1 MVEAKDRGAMSEKRN
16 EILNDILQEEYA
28 IDITSLSDFYRSLID
43 LIPIRIYDKRSLN
56 SLKHGMNTREL
67 LPCKLKKCVYSEQ
80 CPLYQS
86 GALESIEVGSP
97 CRMELSSGLGLIE
110 GLEKEYSGRATV
122 PDIGI
127 LADFV
132 IACVLRDRNSR
143 MIALESGFLRREGVS
158 RRNNNGFSLG
168 YRYWLEARRKINASR
183 EKVISGLNT
192 Q

>member
-1 MVEAKDRGAMSEKRN
+1 MVGRKDKGPTSEKRN
-16 EILNDILQEEYA
+16 EILSDILQEEYA
-28 IDITSLSDFYRSLID
+28 MDIPGLSDFCRSLID

-67 LPCKLKKCVYSEQ
+67 LPCKLKKCVYSDQ

-97 CRMELSSGLGLIE
+97 CRMELSLCLGLIE
-110 GLEKEYSGRATV
+110 GLEKEYSGRETV
-122 PDIGI
+122 ADIEI
-127 LADFV
+127 LAEYV
-132 IACVLRDRNSR
+132 TACVLRDRNSR

-168 YRYWLEARRKINASR
+168 YRYWLEVRRKINASR
-183 EKVISGLNT
+183 EKVIYGT
-192 Q
+192 